1 MPCTACGK
9 NIATNTVRR
18 SSRSSFSFSFSRTA
32 TTTKSIT
39 IKKTT
44 KTKSAQFKMNF

>member
-9 NIATNTVRR
+9 NIATNTVKRT
-18 SSRSSFSFSFSRTA
+18 SRGTFTFSFSRTA
-32 TTTKSIT
+32 ATTKSNS